1 MGRTK
6 LINELLSN
14 LENNENIRVKHEQY
28 ISGANRNTETCGVE
42 LLGRDGSSLGTFD
55 AVIDAA
61 GVNSPLR
68 RLRFQ
73 KGADAFYTGNTLVQY
88 NVKSPEK
95 FWDTEIIDKLG
106 EGTMGMYGPTP
117 DGKGTMQLF
126 IQRYGANLEDGFL
139 NINHFITNEDPNE
152 VAKEL
157 GVTGM
162 YGYLDEKEIVEGSDD
177 LPFIGIG
184 DALHAL
190 SPWSGM
196 SGNYALMD
204 AADLATALLD
214 LQSKDSDEWSSASLA
229 KMFREKEQL
238 FLDRTEERR
247 KETIQRGKYMT
258 EYLPSTPI
266 QDFDWISCFV
276 INRPFSWTD
285 LEAVCVSGYLRFITF
300 LNRWDNYRIPV
311 KK

>member
-1 MGRTK
+1 
-6 LINELLSN
+6 
-14 LENNENIRVKHEQY
+14 
-28 ISGANRNTETCGVE
+28 
-42 LLGRDGSSLGTFD
+42 
-55 AVIDAA
+55 
-61 GVNSPLR
+61 
-68 RLRFQ
+68 
-73 KGADAFYTGNTLVQY
+73 VQY

-162 YGYLDEKEIVEGSDD
+162 YGYLDDKEIVARFVKEGKRRLAHNDWPQKYRDMFDCVEGVRVLPIYMHPTKDVVEQEIVEGSDD

-311 KK
+311 KNSNNENKATAKAA